1 MAYMS
6 ADHKVIL
13 ILEDN
18 PDITSLIRLVLRK
31 APADLLHAT
40 TAIEAWAQIAKQK
53 PDLIL
58 LDMMLPGISGLD
70 FLAELRSEEAYKLLP
85 VIVVSIRADT
95 VFRRRAQELGVAR
108 YLLKPFS
115 PAVLR
120 QEVEQALGVD
130 WKSFWSKSTNGL
142 SDIKEK

>member
-1 MAYMS
+1 MS
-6 ADHKVIL
+6 ADRKVIL
-13 ILEDN
+13 IVEDN
-18 PDITSLIRLVLRK
+18 PDISSLIRLVLRK
-31 APADLLHAT
+31 APAELLHAT
-40 TAIEAWAQIAKQK
+40 TATEAWSHMAKHR

-70 FLAELRSEEAYKLLP
+70 FLAKLREEDIYKSLP

-95 VFRRRAQELGVAR
+95 IFRRRAQELGVVR

-130 WKSFWSKSTNGL
+130 WKSYWIKSTNGL
-142 SDIKEK
+142 SNTPES